1 MKVSIIIPVYNVAP
15 YIKRC
20 LDSVAAQT
28 YTGEMECLLV
38 DDCGTDDS
46 IKIAKQWIKNYKGNI
61 RFVIFHHP
69 KNQGQSAARNTGIEV
84 ATGDYVY
91 FLDSDD
97 AITPSCIEI
106 LVKLV
111 NQYPCVDFV
120 QGRTVN
126 GIQGIV
132 NHYFKFDLP
141 EYVTDSALIDEM
153 IFKHTI
159 PTVWNKLIKLSFIKA
174 KSLYFPIGIVHE
186 DIYWLFF
193 LSKHTQKVAFTNEE
207 TYCYYLNENGVMHS
221 QSDANMKKRAI
232 GYQASIHTFIKDIL
246 QNGSTSNYQRQFV
259 GDAILNYLHHIA
271 SCCSII
277 LWFRFWQHMIF
288 FALKVR
294 NKFSLYR
301 LILLLATMPPFCF
314 LVKFY
319 WWRWRIRHYVI
330 PYV

>member
-15 YIKRC
+15 YIRRC

-28 YTGEMECLLV
+28 YTGDVECLLI
-38 DDCGTDDS
+38 DDCGDDDS
-46 IKIAKQWIKNYKGNI
+46 IYIARQWIKNYKGII
-61 RFVIFHHP
+61 RFTIFYHS
-69 KNQGQSAARNTGIEV
+69 KNQGQSAARNTGIGV
-84 ATGDYVY
+84 ASGDYIY

-141 EYVTDSALIDEM
+141 EYVTDSEFIDEV
-153 IFKHTI
+153 IFLHTM
-159 PTVWNKLIKLSFIKA
+159 PSACNKLIKLSFIKA
-174 KSLYFPIGIVHE
+174 KSLYFPIGILHE
-186 DIYWLFF
+186 DVYWTFSLA
-193 LSKHTQKVAFTNEE
+193 KHTQKAAFTNEE
-207 TYCYYLNENGVMHS
+207 TYYYYLSENGVMHS
-221 QSDANMKKRAI
+221 QSYANMQKRVI
-232 GYQASIHTFIKDIL
+232 GYQVSINFFVKDII

-259 GDAILNYLHHIA
+259 GDAILNYLYHIA

-277 LWFRFWQHMIF
+277 QWLRFWQHMISL
-288 FALKVR
+288 ALKAR

-301 LILLLATMPPFCF
+301 LILFLITMPPCCF